1 MSLPARVARLLL
13 LCFFWF
19 EFVIGFCSSLI
30 LAPVGRPVLVLI
42 ANAGL
47 IAVEE
52 LSPTGA
58 DLRLYGFLRFGLP
71 QLRSELAHSV
81 DGILW

>member
-1 MSLPARVARLLL
+1 M
-13 LCFFWF
+13 
-19 EFVIGFCSSLI
+19 
-30 LAPVGRPVLVLI
+30 LVLI

-58 DLRLYGFLRFGLP
+58 DLRLYRFLRFGLP
-71 QLRSELAHSV
+71 QLRSELAHLV
-81 DGILW
+81 DGILGWDLD

>member
-1 MSLPARVARLLL
+1 M
-13 LCFFWF
+13 
-19 EFVIGFCSSLI
+19 
-30 LAPVGRPVLVLI
+30 LVLI

-71 QLRSELAHSV
+71 QLRSELHTRSTGFWGETLIDHCLLLAGHV
-81 DGILW
+81 FP